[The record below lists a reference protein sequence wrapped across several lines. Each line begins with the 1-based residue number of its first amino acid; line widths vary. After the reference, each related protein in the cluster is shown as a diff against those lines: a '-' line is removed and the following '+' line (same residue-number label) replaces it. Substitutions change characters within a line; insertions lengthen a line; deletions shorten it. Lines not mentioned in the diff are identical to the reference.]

1 MSQVIRLTEVIH
13 HRTKNPDKI
22 CMFSEANTNNP
33 TARCCHALWIWLPAA
48 PSFSHSTV

>member
-1 MSQVIRLTEVIH
+1 MSQVIHLTEVIH
-13 HRTKNPDKI
+13 HCTKNPDKI

-33 TARCCHALWIWLPAA
+33 TARCCHALWIRLPAA